1 MRPKGFSLIE
11 LMVTVAIIAVLSA
24 VASLGY
30 SQIRKNA
37 RDAQRQMVMKDM
49 EASLELYR
57 TANFGFIPAVTHS
70 WQYNFSSLIASG
82 YLKSNT
88 VELEPLTNRSSRYTY
103 TYCAGENNHKY
114 LLVAFLEKPPQSQ
127 SVAGPIV
134 SYNSGQCT
142 NQGGVISN
150 PDFSDWQANVV
161 CGSSVGN
168 TYVYCLGAL

>member
-1 MRPKGFSLIE
+1 MKPKGFSLIE

-70 WQYNFSSLIASG
+70 WQYNFSSLIAG
-82 YLKSNT
+82 GFLQSNT
-88 VELEPLTNRSSRYTY
+88 VELEPLTNRGSRTTY

-114 LLVAFLEKPPQSQ
+114 LLIAFLEKPGQSQ
-127 SVAGPIV
+127 AVSGPIV
-134 SYNSGQCT
+134 SYNAGECT
-142 NQGGVISN
+142 NQGGVILS
-150 PDFSDWQANVV
+150 PDFTDWKANVV
-161 CGSSVGN
+161 CGSTVSN